1 MDKEEKS
8 IAREAIEW
16 IVCIVVA
23 FFLAVFIKFFIFTPT
38 QVKMNSMFPTI
49 FSDERVFVNR
59 LVRTFGL
66 ELHRGDIIT
75 FEAPKNED
83 LVNSEGSIIATY
95 RDRTGMDFFVNNVL
109 EMGSDKIS
117 YIKRIIGVS
126 GDKIRFEDG
135 RVYLNDELLDEYGY
149 LPDGTQ
155 TYLSKYG
162 VPEEFVVPEGC
173 IFAMGDNRMG
183 SKDCRMFGCIPLE
196 KVEGRVVAR
205 IWPLTKFGKIT
216 KSDMTAEEVNKTMK
230 F

>member
-8 IAREAIEW
+8 FAREALEW

-23 FFLAVFIKFFIFTPT
+23 FFLAVFIKYFIFTPT

-59 LVRTFGL
+59 LVRTFGW

-83 LVNSEGSIIATY
+83 LVGADSLIATY
-95 RDRTGMDFFVNNVL
+95 NERTGMDFFVNNVL

-117 YIKRIIGVS
+117 YIKRVIGVS
-126 GDKIRFEDG
+126 GDKIKFEDG
-135 RVYLNDELLDEYGY
+135 RVYLNDELLDEYTY
-149 LPDGTQ
+149 LPDGTE
-155 TYLSKYG
+155 TYTSKFG

-196 KVEGRVVAR
+196 KVEGRVVGR

-216 KSDMTAEEVNKTMK
+216 KSDMTVEEVNKTMK
-230 F
+230 Y